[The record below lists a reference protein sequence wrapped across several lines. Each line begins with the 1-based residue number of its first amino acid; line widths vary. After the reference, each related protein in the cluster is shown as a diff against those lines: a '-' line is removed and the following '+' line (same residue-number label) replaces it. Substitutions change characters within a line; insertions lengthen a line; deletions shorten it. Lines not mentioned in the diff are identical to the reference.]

1 MSLVR
6 PTSLSASA
14 RALLTGL
21 QGKSLL
27 RIDNYSPAEFKAVL
41 EFSHVIKGKVKAKQL
56 NRVLQGESLSMI
68 FQKRS
73 TRTRVST
80 ETGCGLLGAQ
90 ALFLSTEDVQ
100 LGVNESLKDSSVV
113 LSRYNSM
120 LLARVFGHDTVQQ
133 MAEFATVPVINALS
147 ASHHPLQSLADYMT
161 LQEHFGN
168 DLSKLELSWVG
179 DGNNVC
185 ADLMLGGTMLGL
197 NVRVATP
204 PGEHQPEIQIVDAA
218 RSLAAITGGRLNLFH
233 DPVEAV
239 YNANVVVTDTWVSM
253 GQEAQKAARL
263 STFRNYKVTRQLCAS
278 AHKDWV
284 FLHCLPRH
292 PEEVEDEVFYSNR
305 SLVFDEA
312 ENRMYTVMAVMCAM
326 LGKLD
331 V

>member
-73 TRTRVST
+73 TRTRV
-80 ETGCGLLGAQ
+80 
-90 ALFLSTEDVQ
+90 STEDVQ